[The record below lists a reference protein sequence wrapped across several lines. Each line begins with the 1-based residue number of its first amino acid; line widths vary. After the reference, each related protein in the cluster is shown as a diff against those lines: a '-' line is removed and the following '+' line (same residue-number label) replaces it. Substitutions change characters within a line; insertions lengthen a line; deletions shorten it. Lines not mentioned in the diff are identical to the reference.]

1 MHEPNYRPP
10 SSYARGQTKCT
21 AIITGLLLALLAFA
35 QLPAFGQVSGSMLA
49 GTVYDESG
57 AVIPDATVVI
67 KNQTTNATS
76 STVSNNS
83 GYFSFPFLQAGTY
96 TVSVSA
102 KGFTAWEG
110 RDIVLSAGQSKNLPH
125 IALKVATET
134 TTVEVVA
141 NASELAPV
149 STGESRSTLNQRM
162 VSQLMIQGRNA
173 AELVKIMPGMG
184 IIGQGSQ
191 LAQTQYSSLT
201 TQSNSGVVGQY
212 SANGTQ
218 PYGGMQ
224 VTIDGGVIV
233 DTGNMGTQ
241 TANIN
246 QDQTAELTIRSSA
259 FDAQYAHGPVSV
271 EATSK
276 GGGSDFHGDAYM
288 YMRNGSLNAAES
300 YFNAQDLNKPID
312 HYWYPGFDVGGP
324 VLIPGSDFNRN
335 RDKLFFYGA
344 YENMIQHPI
353 GSLTNY
359 LVPTTDMLAG
369 DFSASALAPFQG
381 YGFQT
386 AVVPCDP
393 GNNGQWW
400 YGNFCSGAGI
410 TGGNLASYIDPNGL
424 AYMKTMPSPN
434 ADPARTGGFNYQY
447 LNQYPINRWEMKLRG
462 DYNITQNT
470 RAYVSYDRQSEK
482 DINPIGVWWW
492 PNGTLPYPTQFP
504 AQQIT
509 DLWSASVTHIFG
521 PSLTNEV
528 TFNYTSFIN
537 PLKFSDPS
545 KVDPSAV
552 GMNVT
557 LPFDT
562 GTTPMIP
569 NSLSWSGGSAMPT
582 YFAPAF
588 SSEWQGGSFGALKRV
603 PSISDNLAWVKGSHT
618 MKFGFYWARW
628 GNQQTEGTWDANSGF
643 PQGRFEFENYANN
656 TTGNPLADMLIGHA
670 QSFAQTSADPVH
682 TLWFTEMAFY
692 AQDQWKVNRRLTLN
706 YGLRFDWEGQWA
718 PSGDSPGLMV
728 WDPSTCADSHCVGAD
743 LPGLTWHGRNSSVPI
758 SGYKSKLFP
767 DPRVGVAYDLF
778 GNGKTVVRGGFG
790 IYRYQFAYNSV
801 TGGIIDGP
809 LGIQAFQTTC
819 TLSSWAQAGTDAACQ
834 PTSPN
839 GALPASSS
847 GLSETA
853 LSIND
858 DRTPYTQN
866 WNVLVDHRLPWNSM
880 FEIGYVGS
888 RSRNLLLGGN
898 SGNNVNKIPLG
909 AYFSPDPVTGDLYC
923 LSPSITTGCVGS
935 GVPSDAVP
943 HYRLYNYN
951 SIQVNTHGSWANYN
965 ALQASWQKQTGRTTL
980 MLNYTWS
987 KTMGLRD
994 GQTDN
999 GTGANGAIVDRFNIP
1014 NNYGVLGYDRTHIF
1028 NAAYVIQLPDFL
1040 HGDTF
1045 GQRVGKGFVNGWQI
1059 AGITQIQSGTPIQ
1072 PNTGGNLNA
1081 SYPGGYN
1088 NQSLLGTPDQVLM
1101 PILTCDPRSGLA
1113 DGQYFNPNC
1122 FALPTTPGQNGPV
1135 IWPTLR
1141 GPAYVGSDL
1150 GVYKNFNITERQK
1163 LQFRFQAFNFM
1174 NHPLAD
1180 FTYPSGSTSPDLT
1193 LSFQNSDGSPSA
1205 TNTNSALTGMPAY
1218 TTGRRVIELSIKY
1231 MF

>member
-1 MHEPNYRPP
+1 MKACSFETPGPMSAYP
-10 SSYARGQTKCT
+10 ARLWRLAALAGFLF
-21 AIITGLLLALLAFA
+21 AFMLLG
-35 QLPAFGQVSGSMLA
+35 QLPAMSQVASSMLA
-49 GTVYDESG
+49 GTVYDTSG
-57 AVIPDATVVI
+57 AVIPGAKI
-67 KNQTTNATS
+67 ALKSALTNVTS
-76 STVSNNS
+76 STTSNEV
-83 GYFSFPFLQAGTY
+83 GYFSFPMIPPGTY
-96 TVSVSA
+96 TVTVSA
-102 KGFTAWEG
+102 TGFNTWEQ
-110 RDIVLSAGQSKNLPH
+110 REIVLNSNQTKNLPH
-125 IALKVATET
+125 IALKVAGT
-134 TTVEVVA
+134 TTMVEVVA
-141 NASELAPV
+141 ASEAVAPV
-149 STGESRSTLNQRM
+149 STGENRATLNQRM

-173 AELVKIMPGMG
+173 AELVKIMPGMA

-246 QDQTAELTIRSSA
+246 QDQTSELTIRSSA

-276 GGGSDFHGDAYM
+276 GGGSDFHGDAYV
-288 YMRNGSLNAAES
+288 YTRNGSLNATES
-300 YFNAQDLNKPID
+300 SFKARGQKKPID

-324 VLIPGSDFNRN
+324 LTKG

-344 YENMIQHPI
+344 YEYMSQKPI

-359 LVPTTDMLAG
+359 LVPTSDMLAG
-369 DFSASALAPFQG
+369 NFSSTVLAPFQG
-381 YGFQT
+381 HGFPT
-386 AVVPCDP
+386 ATVPCDP
-393 GNNGQWW
+393 SNSGQWW
-400 YGNFCSGAGI
+400 FNNFCSTAGI
-410 TGGNLASYIDPNGL
+410 TAGNVASFIDPNGL
-424 AYMKTMPSPN
+424 AYMKTMPAPN
-434 ADPARTGGFNYQY
+434 ASPAQTGGYNYQY
-447 LNQYPINRWEMKLRG
+447 LNQFPVNRWEMKLRG

-470 RAYVSYDRQSEK
+470 RAYFSYNRQSEK

-504 AQQIT
+504 AQQIS
-509 DLWSASVTHIFG
+509 DLWSASVTHIFT

-545 KVDPSAV
+545 KVDPSTV
-552 GMNVT
+552 GMNIP
-557 LPFDT
+557 LPFDA

-569 NSLSWSGGSAMPT
+569 NSLSWGGGFAMPT

-588 SSEWQGGSFGALKRV
+588 SSAWQNGAFGALKRV
-603 PSISDNLAWVKGSHT
+603 PSISDNMAWVKNSHT
-618 MKFGFYWARW
+618 FKFGFYWARW

-643 PQGRFEFENYANN
+643 PQGRYEFDNWANQ
-656 TTGNPLADMLIGHA
+656 TTGNPLVDMLIGHPVN
-670 QSFAQTSADPVH
+670 FAQTSADPVH

-692 AQDQWKVNRRLTLN
+692 AQDQWKVTRRLTLN
-706 YGLRFDWEGQWA
+706 YGVRFDYEGQWA
-718 PSGDSPGLMV
+718 PSGNAPGLMV
-728 WDPSTCADSHCVGAD
+728 WDPSGCTGPSGQPTCVGSE
-743 LPGLTWHGRNSSVPI
+743 LPGLTWHGRNSKIPI
-758 SGYKSKLFP
+758 SGFESKMLP
-767 DPRVGVAYDLF
+767 DPRVGAAFDLF
-778 GNGKTVVRGGFG
+778 GNGKTVLRGGFG

-809 LGIQAFQTTC
+809 LGIQAFQTNC
-819 TLSSWAQAGTDAACQ
+819 TLSSWTGISNAGCL
-834 PTSPN
+834 PTSPA
-839 GALPASSS
+839 GQLPASSGS
-847 GLSETA
+847 LAENA
-853 LSIND
+853 LSMND

-866 WNVLVDHRLPWNSM
+866 WNFLVDQRGPWNSI

-898 SGNNVNKIPLG
+898 GGNNVNKTPLG

-923 LSPSITTGCVGS
+923 LDPAITTGCTGS
-935 GVPSDAVP
+935 GIPSAAVP
-943 HYRLYNYN
+943 HYRPYNYGTV
-951 SIQVNTHGSWANYN
+951 QVNTHGSWANYN
-965 ALQASWQKQTGRTTL
+965 ALQLSWQKQTGRSTL
-980 MLNYTWS
+980 MFNYTWS
-987 KTMGLRD
+987 KTMGIRD

-999 GTGANGAIVDRFNIP
+999 GTGANGAVVDRFNIP

-1028 NAAYVIQLPDFL
+1028 NAAYVIQMPDPI

-1045 GQRVGKGFVNGWQI
+1045 GQKIAKGFVNGWQF

-1072 PNTGGNLNA
+1072 PNTNGNLNA
-1081 SYPGGYN
+1081 SYPSGFS
-1088 NQSLLGTPDQVLM
+1088 NQNLLGTPDQVLM
-1101 PILTCDPRSGLA
+1101 PLLTCDPRKGLQS
-1113 DGQYFNPNC
+1113 GQYFNPSC
-1122 FALPTTPGQNGPV
+1122 FALPNTVGQNGPI
-1135 IWPTLR
+1135 IWPTIR

-1163 LQFRFQAFNFM
+1163 LQFRFQAFNFL
-1174 NHPLAD
+1174 NHPLSD
-1180 FTYPSGSTSPDLT
+1180 FTIQDSDLR
-1193 LSFQNSDGSPSA
+1193 LSFVNPNGTPST
-1205 TNTNSALTGMPAY
+1205 TNTNSSVTGRPLY
-1218 TTGRRVIELSIKY
+1218 STGRRVIELSLKY